1 MTFRSTS
8 ITGSGSDWTLVGE
21 LTLNDVTRTV
31 TLETE
36 FNGVEVF
43 TPTGNLHAGFSAI
56 GTIKRSQF
64 GIEFGLMPLGADK
77 LALADDVK
85 IELDLEFIEPKGE

>member
-8 ITGSGSDWTLVGE
+8 ISGAGSDWTLNGE
-21 LTLNDVTRTV
+21 LTLNGV
-31 TLETE
+31 TLPVTFVTE

-43 TPTGNLHAGFSAI
+43 SPTGNQHAGFSATS
-56 GTIKRSQF
+56 TIKRSQF

-85 IELDLEFIEPKGE
+85 IELDLEFIEPQDK